1 MNGIATEAIIV
12 HVKLSIKLSGYSL
25 HLFTAHICTPS
36 VILRTQTAEGE
47 STIGMRSHPGKYIY
61 IYIYSFFH
69 HPPTNFHDLGTQ

>member
-61 IYIYSFFH
+61 IYSFFH